1 MLKKEDFVYFG
12 KFLKP
17 HGTKGEIGLQGDT
30 FALGDGYD
38 FVACDIDGIFVPFF
52 FESVRPKNGDTF
64 IAKMERMESAEEVR
78 YLTNREAFIPRKW
91 VEESDEVSLGYF
103 IGFTATD
110 KSLGNLGA
118 KLCCRRLHLQAKSC
132 DLVLTALLLLFSP
145 SALIRRTYLYKL
157 ANLFFNGSGS
167 YSVIHVIFMLD
178 RSAALCFTNCR
189 LH

>member
-30 FALGDGYD
+30 FALGEGCD
-38 FVACDIDGIFVPFF
+38 FVACDIDGILVPFF
-52 FESVRPKNGDTF
+52 FESVRPKNGDTL

-103 IGFTATD
+103 IGFSAAD
-110 KSLGNLGA
+110 KSLGYLGEIVEIDDSTINTLFVVENDGEEILIPA
-118 KLCCRRLHLQAKSC
+118 QEEFIAGIDHDEQTILF
-132 DLVLTALLLLFSP
+132 DLPEGLVTL
-145 SALIRRTYLYKL
+145 
-157 ANLFFNGSGS
+157 
-167 YSVIHVIFMLD
+167 
-178 RSAALCFTNCR
+178 
-189 LH
+189 